1 MIMFS
6 DKYFSRWQDT
16 WWREEDNKQWTPENV
31 KFNRYGRLFIASL
44 SLVLA
49 VGVMKQRHRD
59 PRQVRPLYQWS
70 DLSSLSAED
79 INRRTL
85 KAAAAIREKQAESPI
100 RHQH

>member
-1 MIMFS
+1 MVMPKANEALTVRRERRKVFLEVMRMFL
-6 DKYFSRWQDT
+6 KT
-16 WWREEDNKQWTPENV
+16 AALLAIA
-31 KFNRYGRLFIASL
+31 LFIASL
-44 SLVLA
+44 ALVLA
-49 VGVMKQRHRD
+49 VGGMKQRHRD
-59 PRQVRPLYQWS
+59 PLQVRPLYQWS